1 MVLPTLEGVAAV
13 AINLVPWCMLPQV
26 QVAPEAVAQV
36 LVVTSLTEPQARQIQ
51 VVVVVADQVEPVLA
65 V

>member
-1 MVLPTLEGVAAV
+1 
-13 AINLVPWCMLPQV
+13 MLQR
-26 QVAPEAVAQV
+26 QGFCLSAMALSLAQV